1 MSDTT
6 IQNTS
11 TKPDPDMPRWAPA
24 ALSIMVVVAS
34 CSFVIALASFVER
47 TTI

>member
-1 MSDTT
+1 MTDTA

-11 TKPDPDMPRWAPA
+11 TQPESDMPRWAPA

-34 CSFVIALASFVER
+34 CSFVIALASFVDR